1 MMVSTFSRYGRLAI
15 PAIVATMI
23 SLFSGPSV
31 AAPFKYHWDIR
42 ELARAD
48 AGIIELR
55 TADNRLIGKIST
67 QQMRIL
73 HAVKTSIVQV
83 AEIDTKLIIVDGL
96 QPNAFAG
103 KEKNAGNIIGI
114 NFAMLEIIGLDVHA
128 AAALIGHEIAH
139 LKLNHGEKKLGTGA
153 GSAILKAAG
162 GVALSSLG
170 IPLGQTISNIGITA
184 IETEYSR
191 DNEREADYLGAIWA
205 VEAGY
210 EAIGAVRLH
219 EAMQKIGKGTSTP
232 FLSTHPSGPERINT
246 LRGLA
251 ERLGN

>member
-1 MMVSTFSRYGRLAI
+1 MKVLPRNAI
-15 PAIVATMI
+15 SYILLIVFATAFLVAPFA
-23 SLFSGPSV
+23 S

-48 AGIIELR
+48 AAIIELR
-55 TADNRLIGKIST
+55 TTDNRLIEKIST
-67 QQMRIL
+67 TQMRIL
-73 HAVKTSIVQV
+73 HAVKTSIVKV
-83 AEIDTKLIIVDGL
+83 AETDTKLIIVDGA

-139 LKLNHGEKKLGTGA
+139 LKLKHGEKKSRSELR
-153 GSAILKAAG
+153 SAVLEAAG

-170 IPLGQTISNIGITA
+170 VPLGQTISSIGITA

-191 DNEREADYLGAIWA
+191 DAEREADYLGAIWA

-210 EAIGAVRLH
+210 EAVGAVRLH
-219 EAMQKIGKGTSTP
+219 EAIQKSARSTGAP
-232 FLSTHPSGPERINT
+232 FLSTHPSGPERIKT

-251 ERLGN
+251 NRLAP